1 MAEKKAKKISK
12 QDTFVW
18 EGTDK
23 RGNRA
28 KGEMR
33 GNSMTLI
40 KAELRRQGVIP
51 LKVKKKPKPLFGGTA
66 NKKKITPK
74 DIAIFSRQLATMM
87 SAGVPLVQA
96 FEIVGRG
103 HENPSMQEMLMR
115 IKTDIEGGNS
125 LAEALSKFPEH
136 FDALYCNLVSAGE
149 QAGILE
155 TLLHKIALYKEK
167 IEAIKGKIKK
177 AMFYPTAV
185 IIAAIVVTG
194 ILLYFVVPQFASMF
208 KGFGADL
215 PAMTQVVIDMSDFL
229 TEWWYAV
236 LGGIAIVIYSF
247 TTAKKK
253 SQGFRD
259 FLDKSILK
267 APIFGEL
274 IRKATIARFARTLST
289 MFAAG
294 VPLVEAMTT
303 VAGSAGNVVYTN
315 AILRMRDEIATGVS
329 LQLSMR
335 QTGLFPN
342 MVVQLVAIGEE
353 AGSIDAMLAKVADFY
368 EEEVDNAVDGL
379 SSLMEPLIMAFLGV
393 IIGGLVVAMYLPIF
407 KMGEVV

>member
-1 MAEKKAKKISK
+1 MAERAAAKL
-12 QDTFVW
+12 DTFVW

-28 KGEMR
+28 KGEVR
-33 GNSMTLI
+33 GNSPTLV
-40 KAELRRQGVIP
+40 KAELRRQGINP
-51 LKVKKKPKPLFGGTA
+51 LKVKKKPKPLFGGATK
-66 NKKKITPK
+66 KKKITPK
-74 DIAIFSRQLATMM
+74 DIAVFSRQMATMM
-87 SAGVPLVQA
+87 SSGVPLVQA

-103 HENPSMQEMLMR
+103 HENPAMQEMLMK
-115 IKTDIEGGNS
+115 IKNDIEGGAS
-125 LAEALSKFPEH
+125 LAEALSKHPNH
-136 FDALYCNLVSAGE
+136 FDGLYCNLVNAGE

-177 AMFYPTAV
+177 ALFYPTAV

-194 ILLYFVVPQFASMF
+194 ILLYFVVPQFASLF
-208 KGFGADL
+208 QGFGADL
-215 PAMTQVVIDMSDFL
+215 PAMTQMVIDMSNFMV
-229 TEWWYAV
+229 ESWY
-236 LGGIAIVIYSF
+236 IVIGSIAALVIAF
-247 TTAKKK
+247 VQAKKK
-253 SQGFRD
+253 SQAFRD
-259 FLDKSILK
+259 FLDRAILK
-267 APIFGEL
+267 APIFGEI

-303 VAGSAGNVVYTN
+303 VAGAAGNVVYSN
-315 AILRMRDEIATGVS
+315 AILRMRDEIATGIS
-329 LQLSMR
+329 LQQSMR
-335 QTGLFPN
+335 QSQLFPN

-353 AGSIDAMLAKVADFY
+353 AGSLDAMLAKIADFY